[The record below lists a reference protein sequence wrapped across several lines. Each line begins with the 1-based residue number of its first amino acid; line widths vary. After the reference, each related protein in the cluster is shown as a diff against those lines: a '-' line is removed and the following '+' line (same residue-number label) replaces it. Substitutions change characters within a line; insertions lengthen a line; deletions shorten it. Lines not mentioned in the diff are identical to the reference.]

1 MQNEI
6 STETLTEKAHGVA
19 GVEAYRGYEIVD
31 KESYVVICRNAAVVQ
46 CAHTPEQARQ
56 NIDEII
62 AERDARFQ
70 ANLKKM
76 GRRDNN
82 PNDLI

>member
-1 MQNEI
+1 MTQI
-6 STETLTEKAHGVA
+6 STEPLANAAPA
-19 GVEAYRGYEIVD
+19 GVTVSEYRGYQIVD
-31 KESYVVICRNAAVVQ
+31 RDTYVAILRNAAVVQ

-62 AERDARFQ
+62 AEIEARKARNFK
-70 ANLKKM
+70 LM
-76 GRRDNN
+76 GRSDNN

>member
-1 MQNEI
+1 MTQI
-6 STETLTEKAHGVA
+6 STETLAAKAPDGVTVTE
-19 GVEAYRGYEIVD
+19 YRGYQLID
-31 KESYVVICRNAAVVQ
+31 NDDYVAICRNAAIVQ

-62 AERDARFQ
+62 AETEARKA
-70 ANLKKM
+70 ANAKKM
-76 GRRDNN
+76 GRHENN